1 MGTKSVFPQV
11 GVLITLMMKGCIT
24 SSQLVD
30 SGAVMVKWA
39 FPGERPH
46 RRRSALG
53 VMDRYG
59 DTVGGLLLI
68 PSLFGVTPGPAVK
81 GSFRNTARPRR
92 SPALRRRVRP
102 LCPHSALGRPLT
114 AGSGVG
120 VRLPALD
127 GGSGGARG
135 APPAIDQV
143 TAEVKAS
150 GATLSSTTTRT
161 RWSQRGRFRP
171 SGST

>member
-11 GVLITLMMKGCIT
+11 GGLITLMMKGFITLMMKGFIT

-46 RRRSALG
+46 RRRSALA

-68 PSLFGVTPGPAVK
+68 SSRFGVTPSPAVK
-81 GSFRNTARPRR
+81 RRCGIRLDPGGHRHAGAGAGLYVLARP
-92 SPALRRRVRP
+92 PAVP
-102 LCPHSALGRPLT
+102 
-114 AGSGVG
+114 
-120 VRLPALD
+120 
-127 GGSGGARG
+127 
-135 APPAIDQV
+135 
-143 TAEVKAS
+143 
-150 GATLSSTTTRT
+150 
-161 RWSQRGRFRP
+161 
-171 SGST
+171 